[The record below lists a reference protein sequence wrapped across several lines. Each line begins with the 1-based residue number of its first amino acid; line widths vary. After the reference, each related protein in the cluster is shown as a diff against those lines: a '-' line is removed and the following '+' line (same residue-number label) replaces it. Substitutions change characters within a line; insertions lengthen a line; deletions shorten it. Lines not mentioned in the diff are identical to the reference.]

1 MKEHRTCCGL
11 RGGSAVVRSF
21 RFAGTLTTMQL
32 AASLVR
38 ATLALG
44 AAAQTAA
51 RQLEAESKKKGK
63 VTGPK
68 GVLAGRC
75 ELQLAQQPPRW
86 ACKAELGDLSIV
98 ETKSSRA
105 KVADRVLLVA
115 CFMAPLAYVVMQTCN
130 GHLA

>member
-1 MKEHRTCCGL
+1 VKEHRTCCGL

-98 ETKSSRA
+98 GA